1 MSKNHEPRID
11 LGIVGG
17 MGPLASAEF
26 VRTVYEYGLGDRE
39 QLSPTVLLYSDPTF
53 PDRTD
58 AFMSGNDGPVLEK
71 LIDVITRLD
80 RLGAEKI
87 IICCMTI
94 HYLVPRLP
102 EALRSKIISP
112 LDVIF
117 ESVEQSLKESL
128 LICSTGSRKVGLFE
142 SHPKWAKLG
151 QKILL
156 PSETDQELIHRNL
169 IYPMKLNPELS
180 DSFPV
185 FDSVLKKYKV
195 DSFIAGCSE
204 IHMLAKSFLASKEYG
219 SFYSCLDPFTTIARR
234 ISEELA
240 QKVLNPA
247 HGSGRIVQVLSTNP

>member
-1 MSKNHEPRID
+1 MSKDHEPRID

-26 VRTVYEYGLGDRE
+26 VRTVYEYGLGERE

-58 AFMSGNDGPVLEK
+58 AFMSGNDGPLREK

-80 RLGAEKI
+80 RLGVEKVL
-87 IICCMTI
+87 ICCMTI

-112 LDVIF
+112 LDEIF
-117 ESVEQSLKESL
+117 ESVEQSPKESL
-128 LICSTGSRKVGLFE
+128 LICSTGTRKLNLFE
-142 SHPKWAKLG
+142 SHPKWTKLG
-151 QKILL
+151 QRILL
-156 PSETDQELIHRNL
+156 PSEKDQESIHRDL

-185 FDSVLKKYKV
+185 LDSVLKRYKV

-219 SFYSCLDPFTTIARR
+219 AFYSCIDPFATIARR
-234 ISEELA
+234 VSEE
-240 QKVLNPA
+240 K
-247 HGSGRIVQVLSTNP
+247 R

>member
-1 MSKNHEPRID
+1 MSKHHEPRID

-26 VRTVYEYGLGDRE
+26 VRTVYEYGLGERE

-58 AFMSGNDGPVLEK
+58 AFMSGNDRPVLEK
-71 LIDVITRLD
+71 LTDVIARLD
-80 RLGAEKI
+80 RLGVEKVV
-87 IICCMTI
+87 ICCMTI

-102 EALRSKIISP
+102 EALRSKIVSP
-112 LDVIF
+112 LDEIF
-117 ESVEQSLKESL
+117 ESVEQSAKESL
-128 LICSTGSRKVGLFE
+128 LICSTGTRKLRLFE

-156 PSETDQELIHRNL
+156 PSETDQELIHRDL
-169 IYPMKLNPELS
+169 IYPMKLNPDLS

-185 FDSVLKKYKV
+185 LDSVLKKYKV

-204 IHMLAKSFLASKEYG
+204 IHMLAKHFLASKEYG
-219 SFYSCLDPFTTIARR
+219 SFYSCVDPFMTIARR
-234 ISEELA
+234 VSEE
-240 QKVLNPA
+240 Q
-247 HGSGRIVQVLSTNP
+247 R

>member
-1 MSKNHEPRID
+1 MSKDHEPRID

-26 VRTVYEYGLGDRE
+26 VRTVYEYGLGERE

-58 AFMSGNDGPVLEK
+58 AFMSGNDTPLLEK

-80 RLGAEKI
+80 RLGVEKVL
-87 IICCMTI
+87 ICCMTI

-112 LDVIF
+112 LDEIF
-117 ESVEQSLKESL
+117 EAVEQSPKESL
-128 LICSTGSRKVGLFE
+128 LICSTGTRKLNLFE
-142 SHPKWAKLG
+142 SHPKWTKLG
-151 QKILL
+151 QRILL
-156 PSETDQELIHRNL
+156 PSEKDQESIHRDL

-185 FDSVLKKYKV
+185 LDSVLKRYKV

-219 SFYSCLDPFTTIARR
+219 AFYSCVDPFATIARR
-234 ISEELA
+234 VSEE
-240 QKVLNPA
+240 K
-247 HGSGRIVQVLSTNP
+247 R

>member
-1 MSKNHEPRID
+1 MSKDHEPRID

-26 VRTVYEYGLGDRE
+26 VRTVYEYGLGERE

-58 AFMSGNDGPVLEK
+58 AFMSGNDTPLLEK

-80 RLGAEKI
+80 RLGVEKVL
-87 IICCMTI
+87 ICCMTI

-112 LDVIF
+112 LDEIF
-117 ESVEQSLKESL
+117 ESVEQSPKESL
-128 LICSTGSRKVGLFE
+128 LICSTGTRKLNLFE
-142 SHPKWAKLG
+142 SHPKWTKLG
-151 QKILL
+151 QRILL
-156 PSETDQELIHRNL
+156 PSEKDQESIHRDL

-185 FDSVLKKYKV
+185 LDSVLKRYKV

-204 IHMLAKSFLASKEYG
+204 IHMLAKSFLASKEHG
-219 SFYSCLDPFTTIARR
+219 AFYSCIDPFATIARR
-234 ISEELA
+234 VSEE
-240 QKVLNPA
+240 K
-247 HGSGRIVQVLSTNP
+247 R

>member
-1 MSKNHEPRID
+1 MSKDHEPRID

-26 VRTVYEYGLGDRE
+26 VRTVYEYGLGERE

-58 AFMSGNDGPVLEK
+58 AFMSGNDGPLLEK

-80 RLGAEKI
+80 RLGVEKVV
-87 IICCMTI
+87 ICCMTI

-112 LDVIF
+112 LDEIF
-117 ESVEQSLKESL
+117 EAVEQSSKESL
-128 LICSTGSRKVGLFE
+128 LICSTGTRKLRLFQT
-142 SHPKWAKLG
+142 HAKWAKLG
-151 QKILL
+151 QRILL
-156 PSETDQELIHRNL
+156 PSETDQESIHRDL

-185 FDSVLKKYKV
+185 LDSVLKKYKV

-204 IHMLAKSFLASKEYG
+204 IHMLAKSFLASKQYG
-219 SFYSCLDPFTTIARR
+219 AFYSCVDPFTTIARR
-234 ISEELA
+234 VSEE
-240 QKVLNPA
+240 K
-247 HGSGRIVQVLSTNP
+247 R

>member
-1 MSKNHEPRID
+1 MSKDHEPRID

-26 VRTVYEYGLGDRE
+26 VRTVYEYGLGERE

-58 AFMSGNDGPVLEK
+58 AFMSGNDTPLLEK

-80 RLGAEKI
+80 RLGVEKVL
-87 IICCMTI
+87 ICCMTI

-112 LDVIF
+112 LDEIF
-117 ESVEQSLKESL
+117 ESVEQSPKESL
-128 LICSTGSRKVGLFE
+128 LICSTGTRKLNLFE
-142 SHPKWAKLG
+142 SHPKWTKLG
-151 QKILL
+151 QRILL
-156 PSETDQELIHRNL
+156 PSEKDQESIHRDL
-169 IYPMKLNPELS
+169 IYPMKLNQELS

-185 FDSVLKKYKV
+185 LDSVLKKYKV

-219 SFYSCLDPFTTIARR
+219 AFYSCIDPFATIARR
-234 ISEELA
+234 VSEE
-240 QKVLNPA
+240 K
-247 HGSGRIVQVLSTNP
+247 R

>member
-1 MSKNHEPRID
+1 MSKHHEPRID

-71 LIDVITRLD
+71 LLDVITRLD

-151 QKILL
+151 QRILL
-156 PSETDQELIHRNL
+156 PSETDQELIHRDL
-169 IYPMKLNPELS
+169 IYPMKLNPDLS

-185 FDSVLKKYKV
+185 LDSVLKRYKV

-219 SFYSCLDPFTTIARR
+219 AFYSCVDPFATIARR
-234 ISEELA
+234 VSEE
-240 QKVLNPA
+240 K
-247 HGSGRIVQVLSTNP
+247 R

>member
-26 VRTVYEYGLGDRE
+26 VRTVYEYGLGERE

-185 FDSVLKKYKV
+185 LDSVLKKYKV

-204 IHMLAKSFLASKEYG
+204 IHMLAKHFLASKEYG
-219 SFYSCLDPFTTIARR
+219 SFYSCVDPFMTIARR
-234 ISEELA
+234 VSEE
-240 QKVLNPA
+240 K
-247 HGSGRIVQVLSTNP
+247 R

>member
-1 MSKNHEPRID
+1 MSKDHEPRID

-26 VRTVYEYGLGDRE
+26 VRTVYEYGLGERE

-58 AFMSGNDGPVLEK
+58 AFMSGNDTPLLEK

-80 RLGAEKI
+80 RLGVEKVL
-87 IICCMTI
+87 ICCMTI

-112 LDVIF
+112 LDEIF
-117 ESVEQSLKESL
+117 ESVEQSPKESL
-128 LICSTGSRKVGLFE
+128 LICSTGTRKLNLFE
-142 SHPKWAKLG
+142 SHPKWTKLG
-151 QKILL
+151 QRILL
-156 PSETDQELIHRNL
+156 PSEKDQESIHRDL

-185 FDSVLKKYKV
+185 LDSVLKRYKV

-219 SFYSCLDPFTTIARR
+219 AFYSCIDPFATIARR
-234 ISEELA
+234 VSEE
-240 QKVLNPA
+240 K
-247 HGSGRIVQVLSTNP
+247 R